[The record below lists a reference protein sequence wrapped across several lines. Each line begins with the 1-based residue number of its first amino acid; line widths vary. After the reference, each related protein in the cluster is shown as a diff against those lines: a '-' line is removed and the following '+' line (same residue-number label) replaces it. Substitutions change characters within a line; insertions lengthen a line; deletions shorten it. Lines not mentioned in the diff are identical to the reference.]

1 MRKKLIVSGISL
13 LMMIGSIS
21 STISGQDFRV
31 TPTQLKQ
38 TNIIFNEHKYLLA
51 KDSLNERLNIQYDS
65 LLNAYNKHDSIVVE
79 KLQNYKAENEK
90 LAKRYKKSKQ
100 IAIGGGIISIC
111 LLALLIFL

>member
-1 MRKKLIVSGISL
+1 MRKKLIVFGISL

-38 TNIIFNEHKYLLA
+38 TNIIFNEHKYLLL

-65 LLNAYNKHDSIVVE
+65 LVNAYNKHDSIVVE
-79 KLQNYKAENEK
+79 KLQYYQVENEK
-90 LAKRYKKSKQ
+90 LAKRYKTSKK
-100 IAIGGGIISIC
+100 IAIGGGITSVC
-111 LLALLIFL
+111 LLLLLIFL